1 MYKHSMYKHIATQVL
16 PASILVG
23 ALALSACSQAT
34 SPSGS
39 PGPSNNAVVRVA
51 MNEWHLTPSS
61 TSVPA
66 GKVTFMAVNQGK
78 LDHEAVLLKTEK
90 SPKDLVQVAGT
101 GKINEE
107 AAGENVGEIEV
118 EAGTTGAATF
128 NLAPGRYILICNI
141 PAHYLSG
148 MFAELTVTGTMP
160 APAKEA
166 APAAAIASQPATA
179 PAAAKAPQ
187 SAAAPAVPGEKKE
200 VTLVKAVRPTLTST
214 VDALQKGDVA
224 AARKAF
230 AQYDPAWNGIEVYV
244 SIRSSQMYSDLEA
257 DLEAKVQ
264 AALDNPQAKAAD
276 ILPIAQAL
284 LAKYDEAIQMVQT
297 GPAISPLFDDVAAIR
312 IVRAPLRAVGPAL
325 KAGDMATAKSSFL
338 LFQTRWP
345 DVEDRIHASSSDA
358 YFQIEGAMAKVNTAF
373 QKTNPDPAELTPLVT
388 TLMDS
393 YNAGLNPINTAAKGA

>member
-1 MYKHSMYKHIATQVL
+1 MYKHIATQVL

-23 ALALSACSQAT
+23 GLGLSACAQAT
-34 SPSGS
+34 APLG
-39 PGPSNNAVVRVA
+39 GPATPNNAVVRVTL
-51 MNEWHLTPSS
+51 NEWQMKPSL

-66 GKVTFMAVNQGK
+66 GKVTFMAIDQGK